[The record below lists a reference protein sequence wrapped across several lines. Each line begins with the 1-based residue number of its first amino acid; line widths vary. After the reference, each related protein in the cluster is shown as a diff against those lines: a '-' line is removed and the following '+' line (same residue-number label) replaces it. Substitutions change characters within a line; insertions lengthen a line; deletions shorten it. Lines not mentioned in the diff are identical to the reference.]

1 MSSGG
6 DPEPDMDPQDPL
18 ILGLPDPDPF
28 VRGKDPDPFLERT
41 EIMLE
46 NKILAKNKIFLRLK
60 IMCLLASYKINN
72 NKFFFCILKSRKKE
86 SDPESDP
93 DS

>member
-1 MSSGG
+1 
-6 DPEPDMDPQDPL
+6 MDPQDPL

-28 VRGKDPDPFLERT
+28 VRVKDPDPAPDPFLERT

-46 NKILAKNKIFLRLK
+46 NKILAKNLIFLRLK

-72 NKFFFCILKSRKKE
+72 NKIFLH
-86 SDPESDP
+86 P
-93 DS
+93 